1 MKIPAFV
8 LLASILL
15 IIALAAA
22 FYMAWN
28 IGANDVANSMAS
40 AVGGK
45 AISLKQAVI
54 IAGVLEMAGAV
65 LLGSRVT
72 NTVGKGIVD
81 LQSINDPNVVI
92 VGMLAALIAASI
104 GVTLSTW
111 KSMPVSTSHFVVGA
125 VMGFGLISEGV
136 AAVDWGVMGKIALS
150 WVVSPI
156 AGLFLAYFVFKL
168 ISKFVLSSDDP
179 VKSAIRGSPIY
190 VGATFLVIAL
200 SLLLKT
206 RFGDMVGVSDNLML
220 ATLISVIVAVITG
233 LVGYYLVLRAS
244 KRWSGEEDKYAR
256 VERIFRGL
264 QIMTSCYVAFAH
276 GANDVANAIGPLA
289 TVFQT
294 IYDNS
299 VVGQSAVPWQLLAL
313 GGFGIS
319 AGVFTWGYKVIKTV
333 GFNITELTNT
343 RGYSIDF
350 GVATTV
356 LVFSK
361 MGMPISTT
369 HTVIGAVVGVGL
381 AKGLA
386 AVDLRVLKNI
396 VISWMITIP
405 LAVVLS
411 IVLYKGMSYLLL

>member
-1 MKIPAFV
+1 MIAV
-8 LLASILL
+8 SVLL

-28 IGANDVANSMAS
+28 IGANDVANSMAT

-45 AISLKQAVI
+45 AITLKQAVI
-54 IAGVLEMAGAV
+54 IAGILEMAGAV
-65 LLGSRVT
+65 LLGSHVT
-72 NTVGKGIVD
+72 KTVGKGIVD
-81 LQSINDPNVVI
+81 LQAVGGDDPEVVV

-111 KSMPVSTSHFVVGA
+111 KSMPVSTSHFIVGA
-125 VMGFGLISEGV
+125 VMGFGLISGGI
-136 AAVDWGVMGKIALS
+136 AAVNWGVMGKIALS
-150 WVVSPI
+150 WVISPL
-156 AGLFLAYFVFKL
+156 GGMLLAYLVFKA
-168 ISKFVLSSDDP
+168 ISKYVLSSDDP

-206 RFGDMVGVSDNLML
+206 NLGDYLGLSDRVPL
-220 ATLISVIVAVITG
+220 AILLSFLIAAAAG
-233 LVGYYLVLRAS
+233 LVGYYLVIRAS
-244 KRWSGEEDKYAR
+244 ERWGDDEDRYVR
-256 VERIFRGL
+256 VERIFRKL

-294 IYDNS
+294 IQNNS
-299 VVGQSAVPWQLLAL
+299 VVGETTVPWQLLAL

-319 AGVFTWGYKVIKTV
+319 AGVFTWGYRVIKTI

-350 GVATTV
+350 AVATTV
-356 LVFSK
+356 LTFSK
-361 MGMPISTT
+361 LGMPISTT
-369 HTVIGAVVGVGL
+369 HTVVGAVVGVGL
-381 AKGLA
+381 ARGLG
-386 AVDLRVLKNI
+386 AVDLKVLKNI
-396 VISWMITIP
+396 IISWMITIP
-405 LAVVLS
+405 LAVALS
-411 IVLYKGMSYLLL
+411 IALYMGMAYLFL